1 VSGVSNKLFVPMG
14 VIVAA
19 GGVEYGVLQAET
31 TTAVSIKMEATAAPL
46 FILAICISSR
56 STEVLMIVAHP
67 I

>member
-1 VSGVSNKLFVPMG
+1 MG